1 MTSGTLHSTWFYQ
14 ASRAVRNVF
23 SMAVLSASNEVIMY
37 VRFFQMELIQP
48 RPAQLLL
55 KHLQLS
61 NVVLRMTFVALKYL
75 EIHHSF
81 SHAPKEKMLKKDK
94 DLQRMLR
101 ATRRI

>member
-1 MTSGTLHSTWFYQ
+1 
-14 ASRAVRNVF
+14 
-23 SMAVLSASNEVIMY
+23 MAVLSASNEVIMY

-55 KHLQLS
+55 KHLQLF